1 MINGNP
7 NSAGVVVA
15 AFGNRGRLETADG
28 TTLRYLLKGRRLRT
42 VCGDRVMW
50 EQPPQSH
57 ETLVTEVLPRD
68 NALQRSD
75 AKGHVETI
83 AANLT
88 QPLVVLAPAPE
99 PDLFLVDR
107 FLCAAALM
115 DCSPLLVCNKTDL
128 GFDDSFE
135 AALDEYRRLGYPV
148 VQTCAVPD
156 GNVAEL
162 ARLLTGHI
170 SILVGQSGVGK
181 SSLIN
186 ALVGAAAAAVGTLSE
201 ASAEGKHT
209 TSASVMH
216 RLADGARLIDS
227 PGVREFVPNISAS
240 SEVQLGFPEI
250 VALAGNCRFAN
261 CQHQREPDCAIKQ
274 ACADGDI
281 SPRRYA
287 SYKRLKNI
295 TSTGSV

>member
-128 GFDDSFE
+128 GFDDSLK
-135 AALDEYRRLGYPV
+135 AALDEYHRLGYPV
-148 VQTCAVPD
+148 VQTCAMPD

-162 ARLLTGHI
+162 AGLLTGHT